1 MAWVS
6 YTYCSDL
13 YGCINFKHNSHNFD
27 FRITQSKDPAAF
39 HGLFQY
45 LEDKTIIADKAGMW
59 QCIAAV
65 ADKAFKIFLGALSDM
80 VQSFLSSLISYLV
93 FPKENITP

>member
-1 MAWVS
+1 MRGTREVS
-6 YTYCSDL
+6 QRLFS
-13 YGCINFKHNSHNFD
+13 
-27 FRITQSKDPAAF
+27 RITQSKDPAAF

-80 VQSFLSSLISYLV
+80 VQSFLCVTLIYLDLRSEKIL
-93 FPKENITP
+93 FQ